1 MHGKLTIQLQV
12 LTPTSDDGRAS
23 SLRPRWVRM
32 FTNYYV
38 TEDEASKMARHFI
51 ETNVAD
57 SQREDLRVVW
67 QPRAVEL
74 DVEALMFTK

>member
-1 MHGKLTIQLQV
+1 
-12 LTPTSDDGRAS
+12 
-23 SLRPRWVRM
+23 M

-57 SQREDLRVVW
+57 SQREDLRVLW
-67 QPRAVEL
+67 QPHAVEL